1 MIAFFKI
8 YAIVLLVF
16 SLMGAIHSAVRFIN
30 EPRKDVVRLPWFCE
44 LVGIVGAVIVG
55 IILWGII
62 SQGDEVSW
70 LLSVLALIG
79 CVGEILLLAS
89 FRTIRFDRQGF
100 TVRRFPFFLPRRYEY
115 REITAVR
122 DDFLLLYVG
131 KCRIGLNEIDSN
143 CWEFLQQA
151 NQVYRKFHKVSIP
164 LVEKKFSI
172 DPFRGNVDHPAG
184 FVLAYILVSVCII
197 GMGAMIFLGAKPPN
211 QEELICQTV
220 TFTHYEVEDGEIN
233 YYVEGDDRPYRSN
246 VSADNADFIRLAQ
259 GDQAVQ
265 ILVDERE
272 KANVLYSM
280 IGEDGRVYIAYEE
293 VIHEETVSWYFLLG
307 MVGLFAAVWGWFIF
321 RSIQVGRNPQ
331 NYSLNTINLY
341 FRRGTVWTGGR

>member
-8 YAIVLLVF
+8 YAIVLLLF
-16 SLMGAIHSAVRFIN
+16 SLVGAIHSAVRYIN
-30 EPRKDVVRLPWFCE
+30 EPRKDVVRLPLCCE
-44 LVGIVGAVIVG
+44 LVGILGAFFG
-55 IILWGII
+55 ILLLWAI
-62 SQGDEVSW
+62 SDGEDTWWVLSIFA
-70 LLSVLALIG
+70 LLGSMTLALI
-79 CVGEILLLAS
+79 LAS

-131 KCRIGLNEIDSN
+131 NRRIGLNEIDTN

-151 NQVYRKFHKVSIP
+151 NRAYRKFHKVSIP
-164 LVEKKFSI
+164 RIEKKFHI
-172 DPFRGNVDHPAG
+172 DPFCGNVDHPEG
-184 FVLAYILVSVCII
+184 IVLAYILVSACII

-233 YYVEGDDRPYRSN
+233 YYVEGDEHPYRSN

-259 GDQAVQ
+259 GDQTVQ

-293 VIHEETVSWYFLLG
+293 VIHEETVSWYFLFG
-307 MVGLFAAVWGWFIF
+307 MVGLFAAMWGWFIF

-331 NYSLNTINLY
+331 NYSLNTIYLY

>member
-8 YAIVLLVF
+8 YAIVLLLF
-16 SLMGAIHSAVRFIN
+16 SLVGAIHSAVRYIN
-30 EPRKDVVRLPWFCE
+30 EPRKDVVRLPLCCE
-44 LVGIVGAVIVG
+44 LVGIVGTVIVG

-79 CVGEILLLAS
+79 CVGVILLLAS

-131 KCRIGLNEIDSN
+131 NRRIGLNEIDTN

-151 NQVYRKFHKVSIP
+151 NRAYRKFHKVSIP
-164 LVEKKFSI
+164 LVEKKFHI
-172 DPFRGNVDHPAG
+172 DPFCGNVDRPAAVVFG
-184 FVLAYILVSVCII
+184 YILMSVCII
-197 GMGAMIFLGAKPPN
+197 GMGAMIYFGAKPLT
-211 QEELICQTV
+211 QEELTRQTV

-233 YYVEGDDRPYRSN
+233 YYAEGDERPYRSH
-246 VSADNADFIRLAQ
+246 VSADNADYIRLAH

-280 IGEDGRVYIAYEE
+280 IGEDGRVYIAYED
-293 VIHEETVSWYFLLG
+293 VVHEETLSWYFLLG
-307 MVGLFAAVWGWFIF
+307 MVGLFAAVWGWFVF

-331 NYSLNTINLY
+331 NYSEKTVYLY
-341 FRRGTVWTGGR
+341 FRRDSIRIDGE